1 MSHERYFDN
10 ICWHALS
17 GPHVAF
23 AVGTPEVRRY
33 AAGFSPIIGFA
44 DPRQPNLAT
53 LAPYCASGEH
63 FYCEG
68 WTGPAPAGWRVEKE
82 LTTLQMIWEGDAP
95 ADDEVA
101 DVIQLG
107 PQHAMQALELALL
120 TKPGPFGPRTTELGD
135 YFGVFEGERL
145 VAMAGERM
153 AAGPLREIS
162 GVCTHPDFIGRGH
175 ARRLVARLVRR
186 QIERG
191 EIPLLHVLRD
201 NVTAFGLYER
211 MGFRVRRESLLRVVA
226 RTEGLND

>member
-1 MSHERYFDN
+1 MWMKPESYFDN

-17 GPHVAF
+17 GPHAAF
-23 AVGTPEVRRY
+23 AVGTPDVRRY

-44 DPRQPNLAT
+44 DRQRPNLAA
-53 LAPYCASGEH
+53 LAPYCESGEH

-68 WTGPAPAGWRVEKE
+68 WTGPPPEGWRVETE
-82 LTTLQMIWEGDAP
+82 LTTLQMTWEGAAPVDDDAS
-95 ADDEVA
+95 

-107 PQHAMQALELALL
+107 AQHGAQALELALL
-120 TKPGPFGPRTTELGD
+120 AKPGPFGPRTTELGD

-153 AAGPLREIS
+153 VAGPLREIS
-162 GVCTHPDFIGRGH
+162 GVCTHPDFVGRGH

-186 QIERG
+186 QIGRG

-201 NVTAFGLYER
+201 NVSALGLYER
-211 MGFRVRRESLLRVVA
+211 MGFRVRRESLLRVVG
-226 RTEGLND
+226 RN

>member
-1 MSHERYFDN
+1 MSPERYCDN
-10 ICWHALS
+10 ICWYALS
-17 GPHVAF
+17 GPHAAF

-44 DPRQPNLAT
+44 DPQRANLAA
-53 LAPYCASGEH
+53 LAPYCESGEH

-68 WTGPAPAGWRVEKE
+68 WTGAAPEGWRVEKE
-82 LTTLQMIWEGDAP
+82 LTTLQMIWDGAAPDEDDA
-95 ADDEVA
+95 ADLV
-101 DVIQLG
+101 QLG
-107 PQHAMQALELALL
+107 PQHGAQALELALL

-162 GVCTHPDFIGRGH
+162 GVCTHPDFVGRGH
-175 ARRLVARLVRR
+175 ARRLVARLVRT
-186 QIERG
+186 QIDRG

-201 NVTAFGLYER
+201 NVTALGLYER

-226 RTEGLND
+226 RN

>member
-1 MSHERYFDN
+1 MWMKPERYFDN

-17 GPHVAF
+17 GPHAAF

-33 AAGFSPIIGFA
+33 ANGFSPIIGFE
-44 DPRQPNLAT
+44 DPQRANLQA
-53 LAPYCASGEH
+53 LAPFCERGEH

-68 WTGPAPAGWRVEKE
+68 WTGAAPEGWHVERE

-95 ADDEVA
+95 AEDAAA
-101 DVIQLG
+101 DVIKLG
-107 PQHAMQALELALL
+107 SQHAAQALELALL

-135 YFGVFEGERL
+135 YFGVFEGARL

-226 RTEGLND
+226 RD